1 MSREKR
7 RLPTEDAVGVE
18 ATCRAV
24 KRLQIAATDIANSC
38 GQGVPPAVW
47 PVGQQTPTETLQ
59 QLPCQLASSSSVSS
73 LEQHDA
79 APCQDIS
86 VTWDI
91 PSADAAESASPTR
104 YAPHRSMSSPDMSRF
119 KFRLTS
125 CKPPIHPESTSKL
138 LRQQSA
144 AEHQLQTADDSAV
157 LKSTTDR
164 HCDQERLFHQL
175 DQKLTLHAPQQ
186 QPLSPS
192 QNQRSPP
199 FPSCASMLTSFAN
212 LGPPQ
217 VATAVAATSGN
228 AVVNGQD
235 IECMEGMAHDELHV
249 MVDNSNSGE
258 LCSPSTPI
266 RREDSL
272 PVREQKEQ
280 AAAEVMFAAMYEQTN
295 ILLRN
300 LHFERL
306 NRRAT
311 SA

>member
-1 MSREKR
+1 MQ
-7 RLPTEDAVGVE
+7 RLARYAQPPSTNFAF
-18 ATCRAV
+18 A
-24 KRLQIAATDIANSC
+24 SC
-38 GQGVPPAVW
+38 PFALTSDYFIYV
-47 PVGQQTPTETLQ
+47 
-59 QLPCQLASSSSVSS
+59 
-73 LEQHDA
+73 
-79 APCQDIS
+79 QDS
-86 VTWDI
+86 PVTWGM
-91 PSADAAESASPTR
+91 PSAEAAESMSPTR
-104 YAPHRSMSSPDMSRF
+104 CAPQRSMSSPDMSRF

-125 CKPPIHPESTSKL
+125 CKPPIHPESASKL

-144 AEHQLQTADDSAV
+144 AEHLLQTVDDSAV
-157 LKSTTDR
+157 LKTTTDR
-164 HCDQERLFHQL
+164 HCEQERLFHQL
-175 DQKLTLHAPQQ
+175 DQKLTLHAPQR

-199 FPSCASMLTSFAN
+199 FPSCASMLTSFATP
-212 LGPPQ
+212 GPPQ
-217 VATAVAATSGN
+217 VALVATAVAATFGN
-228 AVVNGQD
+228 AVVDGQD
-235 IECMEGMAHDELHV
+235 VEGMAHDELHV

-266 RREDSL
+266 RREDSV
-272 PVREQKEQ
+272 PVREQEEQ